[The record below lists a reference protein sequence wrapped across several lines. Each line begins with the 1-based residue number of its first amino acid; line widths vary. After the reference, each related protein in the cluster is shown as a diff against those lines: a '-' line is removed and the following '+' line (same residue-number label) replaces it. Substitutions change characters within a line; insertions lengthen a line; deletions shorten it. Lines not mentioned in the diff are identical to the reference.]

1 MTTVKD
7 IYDFIDTMAP
17 FETAMNYDNVGI
29 LVGSGEQTVKKA
41 IVSLDVSC
49 DVIDEA
55 VGEKADLIISHHPV
69 IFKPLSSIAPY
80 DFVYALARHG
90 IAVISAHTN
99 LVIAAGGVNDALIDR
114 LDFKNVENLMVDGV
128 PLGRV
133 GYVEE
138 TTVENF
144 SKMVKIVLASNVVR
158 YVKGTRNCRKVAV
171 VSGSGGDCVDAAIE
185 VGADTLFTGE
195 AKYNHF
201 NYAFQRGLN
210 LIEAGHYSTEN
221 VIVPVLCE
229 KFSNKFREVEFK
241 MSSSNIQI
249 PFVI

>member
-1 MTTVKD
+1 
-7 IYDFIDTMAP
+7 
-17 FETAMNYDNVGI
+17 NYLFRD
-29 LVGSGEQTVKKA
+29 
-41 IVSLDVSC
+41 
-49 DVIDEA
+49 
-55 VGEKADLIISHHPV
+55 
-69 IFKPLSSIAPY
+69 
-80 DFVYALARHG
+80 
-90 IAVISAHTN
+90 
-99 LVIAAGGVNDALIDR
+99 
-114 LDFKNVENLMVDGV
+114 
-128 PLGRV
+128 
-133 GYVEE
+133 
-138 TTVENF
+138 
-144 SKMVKIVLASNVVR
+144 
-158 YVKGTRNCRKVAV
+158 V